1 VYLFGSVRAKMQRP
15 VFPGDVMKL
24 EVKLVK
30 LFGEGGAAEGAA
42 TVEGQTCTQAE
53 MYFSKVR
60 LADFQKPR

>member
-1 VYLFGSVRAKMQRP
+1 
-15 VFPGDVMKL
+15 MKL

-42 TVEGQTCTQAE
+42 TVEGQVCTQAE